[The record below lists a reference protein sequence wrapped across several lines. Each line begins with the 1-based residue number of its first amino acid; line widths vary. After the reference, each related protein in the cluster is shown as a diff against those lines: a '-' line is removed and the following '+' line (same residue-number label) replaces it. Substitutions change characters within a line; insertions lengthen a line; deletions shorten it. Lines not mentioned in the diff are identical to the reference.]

1 MKKGLK
7 FTKKQLENL
16 YWNKKLSLRELGGRF
31 HCQDTNIL
39 YWLKKFEI
47 KRRPAY
53 WKKIDIPKRVLEDLY
68 LNKKMSSIKIAE
80 KLGSVN
86 ARTIRKKL
94 KKFGIP
100 TRPLSESLTKKF
112 KKPFS
117 NDLGERAYFL
127 GLRAGDFYAR
137 WIKKSIRIQTTTT
150 HLAQLNLLKNA
161 FRNYGETCVYLT
173 KNKSREDEWF
183 VYVDLHPS
191 FKFLVTKP
199 NKISDWILKN
209 KKYFFQFLTAYMD
222 CEGTWKVQRSHQ
234 KHIRFMFKIR
244 TGDLNILKQIKK
256 RLETLNYH
264 PYLYLEKKKGTKIKG
279 SYGAYNQNI
288 YDLTINGKKEIIS
301 LVNKLLPL
309 SKHSEKIRKMNFI
322 LKYKNKK
329 WNVVQRPWNKLR
341 KEIKSELLKNQ
352 TSSMLKA
359 NNRAYN

>member
-16 YWNKKLSLRELGGRF
+16 YWDKKLSLSQIGEQF
-31 HCQDTNIL
+31 HCQGTNIL
-39 YWLKKFEI
+39 YWLKKFGI

-53 WKKIDIPKRVLEDLY
+53 WKKVDIPKRVLKDLY

-80 KLGSVN
+80 KLGTVN

-112 KKPFS
+112 KRSFS
-117 NDLGERAYFL
+117 NDLNEKAYFL

-137 WIKKSIRIQTTTT
+137 CLHKSIRVQTTTT

-161 FRNYGETCVYLT
+161 FRNYGEMRVYLT
-173 KNKSREDEWF
+173 KNRARADEWF
-183 VYVDLHPS
+183 IYVDLDSS
-191 FKFLVTKP
+191 FEFLITKP
-199 NKISDWILKN
+199 SKISDWILKD

-222 CEGTWKVQRSHQ
+222 CEGTWTVQKSHQ
-234 KHIRFMFKIR
+234 KHTRFIFAIS
-244 TGDLNILKQIKK
+244 TGDLKVLKQIKEK
-256 RLETLNYH
+256 LGILGYH
-264 PYLYLEKKKGTKIKG
+264 VYLYLDKKEGAEAKS
-279 SYGAYNQNI
+279 SYAPYRQNI
-288 YDLTINGKKEIIS
+288 FRLVVNRRREIIS

-329 WNVVQRPWNKLR
+329 WSAVERPWNKLR
-341 KEIKSELLKNQ
+341 EEIKKELLKNQ
-352 TSSMLKA
+352 T
-359 NNRAYN
+359 